1 MTDAWMG
8 HTVLVTGAGAGIG
21 AGAAQLLVE
30 QGATVIGLDRDEA
43 ALSEVAAAL
52 VDASGTFEPMTAE
65 LTDVA
70 RLGEVARDIGAQHG
84 GINGLVCAAGI
95 QRYGS
100 VDATDP
106 TTYATVMDVNVGGA
120 FNACRV
126 GVPLLRANGGG
137 AIVLV
142 SSAQAYAS
150 QTEVAAYTA
159 SKAAL
164 LGLMRAM
171 AVDHAPEG
179 IRVNAVCPGS
189 IDTPMLRWAAGLFS
203 EGREV
208 EDVIAEWGGS
218 HPLGRVGT
226 AREVAEAISFLLS
239 ARAGFITGADLKV
252 DGGLTAGLA
261 AALPKDEL

>member
-1 MTDAWMG
+1 MTDTWMG
-8 HTVLVTGAGAGIG
+8 RTVLVTGAGAGIG

-30 QGATVIGLDRDEA
+30 RGATVIGLDRDGA
-43 ALSEVAAAL
+43 ALSEVAATL

-70 RLGEVARDIGAQHG
+70 RLAEVARDIGTRHG
-84 GINGLVCAAGI
+84 GIDGLVCAAGI

-126 GVPLLRANGGG
+126 GIPLLRANGGG
-137 AIVLV
+137 SVVLV